1 MRSLDERSTG
11 TSLTLD
17 VERTGEPWRPPVL
30 RDVPARVL
38 NALTYVVLDD
48 LDAEDGEVVV
58 DLSAW
63 PQLDQLGRVRHDLA
77 TTVEVDLPVRDL
89 ARLAAKA
96 KGRAKRPP
104 RIGDAFAMLLRSRS
118 LEGLKAP
125 VGPAVDVTVDARAAA
140 RAAFYGAVST
150 PLSEPELAAV
160 EVTPFA
166 PTKAVAAPAEW
177 LAAVQAE
184 VRA

>member
-1 MRSLDERSTG
+1 MRSLDERESG
-11 TSLTLD
+11 ESLTLD

-38 NALTYVVLDD
+38 DALTYVVLDD
-48 LDAEDGEVVV
+48 LDAEDGAVVV

-63 PQLDQLGRVRHDLA
+63 PQLDQLGRVRHDLD
-77 TTVEVDLPVRDL
+77 TTAEVDLPVKDL
-89 ARLAAKA
+89 VRLTAKA

-104 RIGDAFAMLLRSRS
+104 RIGDTFAMLLRERT
-118 LEGLKAP
+118 LTGLTSP
-125 VGPAVDVTVDARAAA
+125 VGPAVDVTVDAREAA

-150 PLSEPELAAV
+150 PLAEHELDDVDLTPRTRTKTVPVPQEWLDAV
-160 EVTPFA
+160 E
-166 PTKAVAAPAEW
+166 
-177 LAAVQAE
+177 AE